1 LERLI
6 LDKLIKNNEKI
17 MFAES
22 MTGGRI
28 TAKLVEVEGAS
39 RAVLGG
45 IVSYNESIKKAL
57 LDVDSKT
64 ITEDSVVSSSVAL
77 QMARGLFKYG
87 ATIGVSITGNASKNT
102 QKNSESFVAYIAIA
116 TKEKEVVRYLKFLS
130 KNRKRNIKYA
140 TKVVFETLY
149 QFLD

>member
-1 LERLI
+1 
-6 LDKLIKNNEKI
+6 
-17 MFAES
+17 M
-22 MTGGRI
+22 
-28 TAKLVEVEGAS
+28 
-39 RAVLGG
+39 
-45 IVSYNESIKKAL
+45 L

-87 ATIGVSITGNASKNT
+87 ATIGVSITGKASKNA
-102 QKNSESFVAYIAIA
+102 QKNSESFGAYIAIA